1 MIKTLPNSYM
11 MVVHKLYCFTSINAN
26 NLYVLLDWLPAKSMR
41 ICDLIGCFSLMIVLS
56 IGTL

>member
-1 MIKTLPNSYM
+1 MIKTRLNSYM

-26 NLYVLLDWLPAKSMR
+26 NLYVLLDWLPTKFMR
-41 ICDLIGCFSLMIVLS
+41 ICGLIGWFSLMIVLS